1 MGKFELMEHTRKI
14 IDLVDPAF
22 TDVPDVLDL
31 IVLNKAITLNHR
43 NVKKDDNDVSVTRE
57 DQGMINAFSRH
68 NAHHV
73 EITDKLSELKKQLEN
88 INEAKEELE
97 LQIEDD
103 KVPLKIGEVFVH
115 FEQDDT
121 APYLDQLVEKMEK
134 QVRQL
139 EAEASS
145 TKEKMNGLKGR
156 LYAKFGNSINLEA
169 DDSK

>member
-1 MGKFELMEHTRKI
+1 MIDSVRQCVLSKF
-14 IDLVDPAF
+14 P
-22 TDVPDVLDL
+22 
-31 IVLNKAITLNHR
+31 TL
-43 NVKKDDNDVSVTRE
+43 TL
-57 DQGMINAFSRH
+57 
-68 NAHHV
+68 
-73 EITDKLSELKKQLEN
+73 LSQ
-88 INEAKEELE
+88 
-97 LQIEDD
+97 
-103 KVPLKIGEVFVH
+103 VPLKIGEVFVH

>member
-1 MGKFELMEHTRKI
+1 MGTSSTSSSSTKSSHLI
-14 IDLVDPAF
+14 IEMS
-22 TDVPDVLDL
+22 
-31 IVLNKAITLNHR
+31 
-43 NVKKDDNDVSVTRE
+43 KKDDNDVSVTRE

-73 EITDKLSELKKQLEN
+73 EITDKLSEN

>member
-1 MGKFELMEHTRKI
+1 MGTRERSSISSTLPSLTSLTSSTSSSSKKSSH
-14 IDLVDPAF
+14 
-22 TDVPDVLDL
+22 L
-31 IVLNKAITLNHR
+31 ITEMS
-43 NVKKDDNDVSVTRE
+43 KKDDNDVSVTRE